1 MLALAMAL
9 TPGADVIVLP
19 DSGRS
24 DRTSDAELV
33 RRGRGGDA
41 WAHEMIFRRYA
52 AMVGATARRLLRNAS
67 DVDDVVQETF
77 LIAFEKLDRLA
88 EPAALRGW
96 LAQIAV
102 SRVHRRFRW
111 RKVTKLFGGDDGSAC
126 LEDQACA
133 AASPEH
139 RAELALIDRALH
151 KLAPKLRTPWV
162 MRHVVGLG
170 LDDIA
175 MACDCSLATVK
186 RRIQEADEA
195 VSAYLALDVPAR
207 AATDGGAP

>member
-9 TPGADVIVLP
+9 QPGADVIVLP
-19 DSGRS
+19 DAGRS

-33 RRGRGGDA
+33 RRGRGGDG

-52 AMVGATARRLLRNAS
+52 AMIGATARRLLRDAS

-77 LIAFEKLDRLA
+77 LIAFEKLDRLS

-111 RKVTKLFGGDDGSAC
+111 RRVTKLLGGDDGSAC
-126 LEDQACA
+126 LEDQASA
-133 AASPEH
+133 SASPEH

-175 MACDCSLATVK
+175 MACECSLATVK

-195 VSAYLALDVPAR
+195 VSEYLALDAPAR
-207 AATDGGAP
+207 ATTDGGAP

>member
-1 MLALAMAL
+1 MLAIAMSLHPA
-9 TPGADVIVLP
+9 ADVIVLP
-19 DSGRS
+19 VSGRS
-24 DRTSDAELV
+24 ERTSDAELV
-33 RRGRGGDA
+33 RRGRDGDS
-41 WAHEMIFRRYA
+41 WAHEMIYRRYA
-52 AMVGATARRLLRNAS
+52 ALVGTTARRLLRDAS

-111 RKVTKLFGGDDGSAC
+111 RKVTRLFSDSEPGAC
-126 LEDQACA
+126 LEDQASSD
-133 AASPEH
+133 ASPEH

-151 KLAPKLRTPWV
+151 KLPIKLRTPWV

-175 MACDCSLATVK
+175 LACDCSLATVK
-186 RRIQEADEA
+186 RRIQDADDA
-195 VSAYLALDVPAR
+195 VAAFLTVGLDGSAR
-207 AATDGGAP
+207 